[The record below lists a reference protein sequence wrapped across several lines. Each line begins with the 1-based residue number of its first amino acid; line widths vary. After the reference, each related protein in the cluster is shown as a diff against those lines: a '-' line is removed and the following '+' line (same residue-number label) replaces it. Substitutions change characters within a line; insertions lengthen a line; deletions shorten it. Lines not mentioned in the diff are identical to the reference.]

1 MLIYGICVDEIK
13 NNEINWDKVENLLES
28 YDSSLYGDF
37 KEYVNYDYDDSETPE
52 EQEYW
57 KKEWFLAYDSMG
69 YHGLGA
75 FLHDV
80 IEEEEHINLDMGY
93 SNGFVLGLSPDL
105 PWYYPENIRNLT
117 NDKFCALMTK
127 YVKMISDH
135 APTIQMWDCSDD

>member
-1 MLIYGICVDEIK
+1 MLIYGIRMSEIDS
-13 NNEINWDKVENLLES
+13 EINWDKVEKLLES
-28 YDSSLYGDF
+28 YDSSLYEDF
-37 KEYVNYDYDDSETPE
+37 KEDVYSDDVSSLE

-57 KKEWFLAYDSMG
+57 KKEWFREYHSSS

-80 IEEEEHINLDMGY
+80 IADEEHIDLDMED
-93 SNGFVLGLSPDL
+93 STGFVLGLSPNL

>member
-1 MLIYGICVDEIK
+1 MLIYGICMGEIDS
-13 NNEINWDKVENLLES
+13 EINWDKVEKLLES
-28 YDSSLYGDF
+28 YDSSLYENY
-37 KEYVNYDYDDSETPE
+37 KEYVYDNDTLTQE
-52 EQEYW
+52 ELECW
-57 KKEWFLAYDSMG
+57 RIDWFLD
-69 YHGLGA
+69 YHSSRYQGLGA

-80 IEEEEHINLDMGY
+80 IEEKEHINLDMGY